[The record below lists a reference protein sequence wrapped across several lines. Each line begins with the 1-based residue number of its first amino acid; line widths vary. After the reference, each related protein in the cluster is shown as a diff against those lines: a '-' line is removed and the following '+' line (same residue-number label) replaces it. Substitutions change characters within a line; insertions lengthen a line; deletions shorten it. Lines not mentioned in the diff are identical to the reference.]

1 MRYSLLKI
9 KVSIV
14 RLWHRNN
21 NIFLYNIDIVAYFN
35 VAYTHFKKI
44 GLIHCKCHVDAPDV
58 IRHLNLQPFFFSV
71 TFDECLNPQMMGDNG
86 HCHLSYIHFSAI
98 MLNPLAHDF
107 TPISAFSPERPS
119 SQQMKSPPP
128 PKRKE
133 ELSKKK
139 QAKSKIATTTT
150 NTSSTST
157 STSTAKGKKKDSQ
170 ANSKKQQQQHRDSKS
185 KHRNTKTAQ
194 GIHNHATTVTT
205 TATPSDLFAKES
217 KFITIEAAID
227 PIRRIK
233 EVSHANGL
241 QHRRQS
247 TNNDT
252 YQFEHGYE
260 QYIDW
265 IDRSLRLFDTVTLVG
280 MDNAVVDVV
289 SLVTIL
295 QSRRIGVHDGNL
307 SS

>member
-1 MRYSLLKI
+1 
-9 KVSIV
+9 
-14 RLWHRNN
+14 
-21 NIFLYNIDIVAYFN
+21 
-35 VAYTHFKKI
+35 
-44 GLIHCKCHVDAPDV
+44 
-58 IRHLNLQPFFFSV
+58 
-71 TFDECLNPQMMGDNG
+71 
-86 HCHLSYIHFSAI
+86 

-107 TPISAFSPERPS
+107 TPISTFSPEAPS
-119 SQQMKSPPP
+119 SQQPKSPPT

-133 ELSKKK
+133 EIAKKRQTK
-139 QAKSKIATTTT
+139 PKTTASTTTAT

-157 STSTAKGKKKDSQ
+157 SISTAKGKKKDSQ

-185 KHRNTKTAQ
+185 KHRNTKSTQ
-194 GIHNHATTVTT
+194 GTSNHATTAT
-205 TATPSDLFAKES
+205 TPSDLFAKES

-233 EVSHANGL
+233 DTSHANSL

-247 TNNDT
+247 TSNDK

-265 IDRSLRLFDTVTLVG
+265 IERSLRLFDAVTVVG
-280 MDNAVVDVV
+280 MDNAVVDIV

-295 QSRRIGVHDGNL
+295 QDRRIGVHDDVETFSMDIGNNRITACIQVKL
-307 SS
+307 HSFY